1 MRYFALLTSLFL
13 LASCGFQP
21 LHGTANDYDIE
32 VSTYL
37 ASTKVEATGGEQML
51 AQQLENAVSDRFNPD
66 SSPSLYNTAF
76 RLEINLIQRRQ
87 AAIIQ
92 QSGVIG
98 RYNVILVS
106 QYKLIDA
113 ETRTVLDTGTIRRTA
128 SFFNAPEKYAAYIA
142 EKDAVQRALL
152 EMSEDYK
159 MRIAAYF
166 AREYKL
172 GPRAQ

>member
-1 MRYFALLTSLFL
+1 MRHLAFLISLFL

-21 LHGTANDYDIE
+21 LHGNASDYDIE

-37 ASTKVEATGGEQML
+37 ASTKVEAVGGDAML
-51 AQQLENAVSDRFNPD
+51 SQQLENAVTDRFNPD
-66 SSPSLYNTAF
+66 STTSLYDTAF
-76 RLEINLIQRRQ
+76 RLEFSLAEQRQ
-87 AAIIQ
+87 AAIVQ
-92 QSGVIG
+92 QTGVIG
-98 RYNVILVS
+98 RYNIILS
-106 QYKLIDA
+106 SKYKLIDA
-113 ETRTVLDTGTIRRTA
+113 ETRAVLDAGTIRRTA

>member
-1 MRYFALLTSLFL
+1 MRHLALLISLFL
-13 LASCGFQP
+13 LASCGFHP
-21 LHGTANDYDIE
+21 LHGKANDYDIE

-37 ASTKVEATGGEQML
+37 ASTKVEAIGGEPML

-66 SSPSLYNTAF
+66 SSPSLYSTAF
-76 RLEINLIQRRQ
+76 RLEFSLSQQRQ

-92 QSGVIG
+92 QEGIIG
-98 RYNVILVS
+98 RYNIILAS

-172 GPRAQ
+172 GSRAK